1 MLTLSGNRSS
11 QSRYDGVS
19 RRSFVRMGSLFGA
32 GGFTLPGLLMAES
45 AAGIGSS
52 RKAII
57 NIHMDGGPSQMDL
70 IDPKPNA
77 PARQRSPFAPIRTT
91 IPGLHLSEL
100 MPKTASIADD
110 LIFLRALVGSAARHD
125 AFQCQS
131 GFGLRDLQG
140 IGGRPA
146 MGSIVSKMFATPDDE
161 APAFV
166 DLLQGRGKVRNSARP
181 GFLGPVYQPFRPDIS
196 KLFPREL
203 EEGMKGELTRLGVR
217 GQGIEMGLT
226 DGLSLGR
233 LEDRASLL
241 RNLDS
246 LKRELDRG
254 SQQVE
259 AMDEFTQQAMNI
271 LSSGRL
277 AEAMDL
283 SKEDPRVLSKYTPAM
298 KVKELAAVTSE
309 GPLAARKLLMA
320 RRLIEAGVRVVSVS
334 ISDFDTHRNNNAR
347 MAQLGPIF
355 DHALWALVTDLKERG
370 MLDDVTVIAWGEF
383 GRTPNVNSK
392 GGRDH
397 LPTVAMGIMTGGGM
411 NLGQV
416 IGATNRVA
424 GEPTERPVHYQDVMA
439 TLYHNLGIDPKNT
452 QITDPT
458 GRPQFLVDTGEVIRE
473 AVG

>member
-1 MLTLSGNRSS
+1 
-11 QSRYDGVS
+11 
-19 RRSFVRMGSLFGA
+19 
-32 GGFTLPGLLMAES
+32 
-45 AAGIGSS
+45 
-52 RKAII
+52 
-57 NIHMDGGPSQMDL
+57 
-70 IDPKPNA
+70 
-77 PARQRSPFAPIRTT
+77 
-91 IPGLHLSEL
+91 
-100 MPKTASIADD
+100 MPKTASIANE
-110 LIFLRALVGSAARHD
+110 LIFLRSLVGSAARHD

-146 MGSIVSKMFATPDDE
+146 MGSVISKMLSRPNDE

-196 KLFPREL
+196 KQFPRQL
-203 EEGMKGELTRLGVR
+203 ETGMQGELSRLGVR
-217 GQGIEMGLT
+217 GQGVEMGLT

-246 LKRELDRG
+246 LKRQLDRG

-271 LSSGRL
+271 LTSGRL

-283 SKEDPRVLSKYTPAM
+283 SRENPRVLDKYTPAM
-298 KVKELAAVTSE
+298 KVRELAAITAE

-320 RRLIEAGVRVVSVS
+320 RRLVEAGVRVVSVS

-383 GRTPNVNSK
+383 GRTPRVNSN

-397 LPTVAMGIMTGGGM
+397 LPTVAMGIMAGGGM
-411 NLGQV
+411 KVGQV
-416 IGATNRVA
+416 IGATNRLA
-424 GEPTERPVHYQDVMA
+424 GEATERPVHYQDIMA
-439 TLYHNLGIDPKNT
+439 TMYHNLGIDPKAT

-458 GRPQFLVDTGEVIRE
+458 GRPQFIIESGEVVRE